1 LTIEGFQGFNMSP
14 HCHPTTKEHAMTR
27 VTLKKACDL
36 TSKSKRTI
44 QRYMANGK
52 LSYKTN
58 DYGHKE
64 IDTSELIRVFGDLSP
79 PVNDKVRPDVTPIMS
94 PPVNDVRVDKLLLA
108 VERLEKVINKQSEQI
123 ASLLKLEHKS
133 INEPVHNIQATK
145 DQAKTSKPSNRPPRP
160 NTIPPSKNDG
170 YAAKHGLPGNI
181 TEEQHKQ
188 IMELSKQG
196 LSGPKITQIIPLSK
210 STINRVILLSN

>member
-1 LTIEGFQGFNMSP
+1 MP
-14 HCHPTTKEHAMTR
+14 R
-27 VTLKKACDL
+27 VTLKKACEL

-44 QRYMANGK
+44 QRYMASGK

-64 IDTSELIRVFGDLSP
+64 IDTSELMRVFGDLSP
-79 PVNDKVRPDVTPIMS
+79 LVTGKVRPDVTPLMS
-94 PPVNDVRVDKLLLA
+94 PPVNDARVDKLLLA

-123 ASLLKLEHKS
+123 ASLLKLEHKPT
-133 INEPVHNIQATK
+133 NEPVHNIQATK
-145 DQAKTSKPSNRPPRP
+145 DQAKTSKPSNTPPRP
-160 NTIPPSKNDG
+160 NAILPSKNDG

-181 TEEQHKQ
+181 TEELHIK

-196 LSGPKITQIIPLSK
+196 LSGNKIADILPVSK
-210 STINRVILLSN
+210 ATINRVISASKQLNET